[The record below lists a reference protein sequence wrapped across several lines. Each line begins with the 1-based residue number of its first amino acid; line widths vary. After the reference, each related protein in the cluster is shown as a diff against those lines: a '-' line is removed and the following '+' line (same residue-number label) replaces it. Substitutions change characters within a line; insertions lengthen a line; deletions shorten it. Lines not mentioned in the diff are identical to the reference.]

1 MSYIKKLWYIPTE
14 ENVDKLD
21 GLRISYIY
29 NIVYAMNYKG
39 KLIYKN
45 IKENFKIKYIIFSTD
60 EPIFYNGKK
69 IGLENRCSHCACGN
83 DRHMIV
89 QFENGNFGYMKI
101 WNDCLTYTM
110 EELNYVM
117 EITNTLKNVIKYCL
131 TDRVRQLYYDSLN
144 NKSKTHSKLC
154 KFLIPDLIDI
164 TLSYKV
170 SENPIYKNYPF

>member
-1 MSYIKKLWYIPTE
+1 
-14 ENVDKLD
+14 
-21 GLRISYIY
+21 
-29 NIVYAMNYKG
+29 
-39 KLIYKN
+39 
-45 IKENFKIKYIIFSTD
+45 
-60 EPIFYNGKK
+60 
-69 IGLENRCSHCACGN
+69 
-83 DRHMIV
+83 
-89 QFENGNFGYMKI
+89 MKI

>member
-69 IGLENRCSHCACGN
+69 IGLENRCSHL
-83 DRHMIV
+83 
-89 QFENGNFGYMKI
+89 K
-101 WNDCLTYTM
+101 
-110 EELNYVM
+110 M
-117 EITNTLKNVIKYCL
+117 EIL
-131 TDRVRQLYYDSLN
+131 
-144 NKSKTHSKLC
+144 
-154 KFLIPDLIDI
+154 DI
-164 TLSYKV
+164 
-170 SENPIYKNYPF
+170 